1 MFPKQIRVTDQ
12 FTLYFFINTYSCT
25 SLKSALSFPFKDKT
39 FGIKNKKGAKQ
50 QKFIQQVEK
59 QVKSG
64 GVNPRKLEDPNVKKL
79 EKEKKLKEQKELALI
94 FKPVQMQKIDKG
106 IEYIGDCLMKLLRA
120 IFNKIRK

>member
-1 MFPKQIRVTDQ
+1 MLHTFLLTH
-12 FTLYFFINTYSCT
+12 TYETWS
-25 SLKSALSFPFKDKT
+25 SQDLNFLSPLQDKT

-64 GVNPRKLEDPNVKKL
+64 GINPRKLEDPNAKKL

-106 IEYIGDCLMKLLRA
+106 TVYIWQ
-120 IFNKIRK
+120 

>member
-1 MFPKQIRVTDQ
+1 MFPEWICETNQ
-12 FTLYFFINTYSCT
+12 FMPHFLLICTYVWNAT
-25 SLKSALSFPFKDKT
+25 SLKSEFSFSFKDKT

-64 GVNPRKLEDPNVKKL
+64 GVNPRKLEDPNAKKL

-94 FKPVQMQKIDKG
+94 FKPVQTQKIEKG
-106 IEYIGDCLMKLLRA
+106 TEYIDHNKELL
-120 IFNKIRK
+120 NTK